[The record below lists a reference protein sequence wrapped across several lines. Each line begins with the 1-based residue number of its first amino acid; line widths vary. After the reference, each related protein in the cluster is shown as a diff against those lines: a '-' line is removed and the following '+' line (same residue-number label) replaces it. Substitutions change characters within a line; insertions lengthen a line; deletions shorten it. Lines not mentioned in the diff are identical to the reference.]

1 MWYLILANRRG
12 VADPVF
18 YDIGIYFYDDVAN
31 RRNVHL
37 DVVTEDEKGFTSYAC
52 KYAKETV
59 GKRVV
64 EEEEKATI
72 GLGMNIYRLGFVS
85 RNGFS
90 EDVDGERYRLII
102 LSDMYHSFPP

>member
-18 YDIGIYFYDDVAN
+18 YDIGTYFYDDVAN

-37 DVVTEDEKGFTSYAC
+37 DVVTEDEKGVTSYEC
-52 KYAKETV
+52 KYTKEAV

-72 GLGMNIYRLGFVS
+72 LAL
-85 RNGFS
+85 
-90 EDVDGERYRLII
+90 
-102 LSDMYHSFPP
+102 FPETGSVKMWMGKDTD

>member
-37 DVVTEDEKGFTSYAC
+37 DVVTEDEKGFPSYEC
-52 KYAKETV
+52 KYTKEAV

-72 GLGMNIYRLGFVS
+72 LA
-85 RNGFS
+85 
-90 EDVDGERYRLII
+90 
-102 LSDMYHSFPP
+102 SFPETGSVKMWMGKDTD

>member
-1 MWYLILANRRG
+1 MRYLILANRRG

-18 YDIGIYFYDDVAN
+18 YDIGTYFYDDVAN

-37 DVVTEDEKGFTSYAC
+37 DVVTEDEKGFTSYEC

-72 GLGMNIYRLGFVS
+72 LAL
-85 RNGFS
+85 
-90 EDVDGERYRLII
+90 
-102 LSDMYHSFPP
+102 FPETGSVKMWMGKDTD

>member
-1 MWYLILANRRG
+1 MPIAEG

-37 DVVTEDEKGFTSYAC
+37 DVVTEDEKGFTSYEC
-52 KYAKETV
+52 KYTKEAV

-72 GLGMNIYRLGFVS
+72 LAL
-85 RNGFS
+85 
-90 EDVDGERYRLII
+90 
-102 LSDMYHSFPP
+102 FPETGSVKMWMGKDTD

>member
-31 RRNVHL
+31 RRNVQL
-37 DVVTEDEKGFTSYAC
+37 DVVTEDEKGFTSYEC
-52 KYAKETV
+52 KYTKEAV

-72 GLGMNIYRLGFVS
+72 LAL
-85 RNGFS
+85 
-90 EDVDGERYRLII
+90 
-102 LSDMYHSFPP
+102 FPETGSVKMWMGKDTD

>member
-37 DVVTEDEKGFTSYAC
+37 DVVTEDEKGCTSYEC
-52 KYAKETV
+52 KYTKEAV

-72 GLGMNIYRLGFVS
+72 LAL
-85 RNGFS
+85 
-90 EDVDGERYRLII
+90 
-102 LSDMYHSFPP
+102 FPETGSVKMWMGKDTD

>member
-37 DVVTEDEKGFTSYAC
+37 DVVTEDEKGFTSYEC
-52 KYAKETV
+52 KYTKEAV

-72 GLGMNIYRLGFVS
+72 LAL
-85 RNGFS
+85 
-90 EDVDGERYRLII
+90 
-102 LSDMYHSFPP
+102 FPETGSVKMWMGKDTD